1 MCQREVVSLRQE
13 FIVSVIFQLFIK
25 ATNSYLLYGDSPYL
39 VDILKEM
46 SSEYYILGVPVIHC
60 QRNSLYYKFYLSA
73 QKFCLFLSLL
83 GLGCKEIFTA
93 NQLINGK
100 MNSFELN
107 LAYSTFCCQYI

>member
-1 MCQREVVSLRQE
+1 MYVCQKEVISLRKE

-60 QRNSLYYKFYLSA
+60 QRIICLDAKKYLLQTNSSMVK
-73 QKFCLFLSLL
+73 
-83 GLGCKEIFTA
+83 
-93 NQLINGK
+93 
-100 MNSFELN
+100 
-107 LAYSTFCCQYI
+107 